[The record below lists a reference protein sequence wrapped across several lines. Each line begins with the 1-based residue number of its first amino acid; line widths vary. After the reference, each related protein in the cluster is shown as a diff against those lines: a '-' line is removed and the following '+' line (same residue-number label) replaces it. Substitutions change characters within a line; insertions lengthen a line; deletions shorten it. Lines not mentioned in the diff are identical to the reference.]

1 MSRLDLD
8 KGKSLRDSVS
18 SEQLDKDNDK
28 DNNKNNKVRPEKIW
42 ACQDKGDLF
51 LKCKF
56 KLTCLLMFNIVDMY
70 ITSNVCMYQLD
81 LVSWVSVMVTID

>member
-28 DNNKNNKVRPEKIW
+28 DNNKNNKVRPEKILYW
-42 ACQDKGDLF
+42 RYTTKMQ
-51 LKCKF
+51 
-56 KLTCLLMFNIVDMY
+56 IH
-70 ITSNVCMYQLD
+70 TS
-81 LVSWVSVMVTID
+81 